1 MKKSRLLGTRLVE
14 NIRVPHI
21 PNVIMLDSSDDINK
35 IRVEEGDLLD
45 TYSIRNVIT
54 RQVSNFVTND
64 ILNQYMTDN
73 VLNKYISNNIIN
85 RYYTQFQNLPSM
97 CKYGENHSYGNKL
110 LQFIHI
116 SDNHGDFES
125 VNRAIQMSQYQTI
138 DCIVHTGDWTK
149 NDSNDTP
156 NPIAAYKSMVESTT
170 KPFYYCIGN
179 HDVVGNI
186 SSNYLSESQLF
197 TAFIQPIID
206 KGYLVAGEYTQGK
219 CRYYHDVV
227 DKKVRMIFLYDYDNP
242 NQYQRAWQ
250 KYSQD
255 QLDWFINILKNTP
268 DGYSFIIFKHHPF
281 SNYEY
286 VDFVNNSFCVDQTDF
301 DASCSINKN
310 FYGYVGY
317 PVDEDFL
324 APIVDA
330 YINKKSINY
339 TANRT
344 TQSVDFTTVTNTTY
358 FGGFFGGHLHAD
370 VFLRH
375 KTLTDIF
382 GYDTQCL
389 NTVDPN
395 ITGSQ
400 DIRITN
406 DGSVGSD
413 CVTVVSVDALHKK
426 LGLAKIGDTITVHG
440 RKRDYAVINTSNSD
454 YTEYNG
460 ITYDVSWLFGT
471 DGDFITTTTADK
483 YNELKTAIENK
494 HIIYYKT
501 ADTGTVTLRA
511 YTDELGNILLE
522 KVISSTIGNIG
533 YVEITRIDITS
544 DKYKVSHKDFVIYQ
558 NDVSGTTAERPS
570 SVFKVGYQYFD
581 TTLKKPIWYSGK
593 GWVDSTGT
601 AV

>member
-116 SDNHGDFES
+116 SDNHGDFEA

-138 DCIVHTGDWTK
+138 DCIVHTGDWIKGDYT
-149 NDSNDTP
+149 DVPD
-156 NPIAAYKSMVESTT
+156 PIAAYKSIVESTT

-179 HDVVGNI
+179 HDIVGNI

-219 CRYYHDVV
+219 CHYYHDVV
-227 DKKVRMIFLYDYDNP
+227 DKKVRMIFLYDFDNP
-242 NQYQRAWQ
+242 SRYQRAWQ
-250 KYSQD
+250 QYSQD

-301 DASCSINKN
+301 DASCSIHKN

-317 PVDEDFL
+317 PEDEDFL

-339 TANRT
+339 VANT
-344 TQSVDFTTVTNTTY
+344 ITQHVDFTAVTNTTY
-358 FGGFFGGHLHAD
+358 FGGFFSGHLHSD
-370 VFLRH
+370 TFFKH

-382 GYDTQCL
+382 GYEVQCL

-395 ITGSQ
+395 INGSQ
-400 DIRITN
+400 DIRPTN
-406 DGSVGSD
+406 DGNSGSD
-413 CVTVVSVDALHKK
+413 CVTVVSIDALHKK

-440 RKRDYAVINTSNSD
+440 RKRDYAVIDTSNGD
-454 YTEYNG
+454 YIEYNMSITKG
-460 ITYDVSWLFGT
+460 ITSNRP
-471 DGDFITTTTADK
+471 TT
-483 YNELKTAIENK
+483 NL
-494 HIIYYKT
+494 II
-501 ADTGTVTLRA
+501 
-511 YTDELGNILLE
+511 
-522 KVISSTIGNIG
+522 
-533 YVEITRIDITS
+533 
-544 DKYKVSHKDFVIYQ
+544 
-558 NDVSGTTAERPS
+558 
-570 SVFKVGYQYFD
+570 GYQYFD
-581 TTLKKPIWYSGK
+581 TTLKKPIWYSGT

-601 AV
+601 TV

>member
-1 MKKSRLLGTRLVE
+1 MKKSKLLGTRLVE

-21 PNVIMLDSSDDINK
+21 PRVIMLDSSDDINK
-35 IRVEEGDLLD
+35 IKVEEGDLLD
-45 TYSIRNVIT
+45 TYSIRNVLT
-54 RQVSNFVTND
+54 KDANNF
-64 ILNQYMTDN
+64 
-73 VLNKYISNNIIN
+73 ISNNIIN
-85 RYYTQFQNLPSM
+85 KYSTQFQNLSSM
-97 CKYGENHSYGNKL
+97 CKYGENHSYNNKL

-116 SDNHGDFES
+116 SDNHGDFAS

-138 DCIVHTGDWTK
+138 DCVVHTGDWTK
-149 NDSNDTP
+149 NDSNDIP
-156 NPIAAYKSMVESTT
+156 NPIAAYKSMVASTT
-170 KPFYYCIGN
+170 KPFYFCIGN
-179 HDVVGNI
+179 HDVG
-186 SSNYLSESQLF
+186 SSNLQYNLSQSELF
-197 TAFIQPIID
+197 NAFIQPIVD
-206 KGYLVAGEYTQGK
+206 KGYLRAGEYTDGK
-219 CRYYHDVV
+219 CYYYHDMT
-227 DKKVRMIFLYDYDNP
+227 DRKVRMIFLYDFDNTLH
-242 NQYQRAWQ
+242 NYQRTWQ
-250 KYSQD
+250 AYTQT
-255 QLDWFINILKNTP
+255 QIDWFINTLRNTP
-268 DGYSFIIFKHHPF
+268 DGYSFIVFKHHPF
-281 SNYEY
+281 ANYEY

-301 DASCSINKN
+301 DVSCSIHKN

-339 TANRT
+339 TANT
-344 TQSVDFTTVTNTTY
+344 ITQSVDFTTVTNTTY

-370 VFLRH
+370 AFLRH

-382 GYDTQCL
+382 GYDAQCL

-494 HIIYYKT
+494 HIIYYKLV
-501 ADTGTVTLRA
+501 DSGTVTLIA
-511 YTDELGNILLE
+511 YTDEIGGIALE
-522 KVISSTIGNIG
+522 QVISSTIGNIG
-533 YVEITRIDITS
+533 YVEITRIGITS

-581 TTLKKPIWYSGK
+581 TTLKKPIWYSGT